1 MAQKA
6 TDKTKSKKVA
16 LKPEAELPS
25 TVSLQKVMEL
35 SKMLARGKSKQY
47 IIDYAMEKYGVGEP
61 QAKRYYSAA
70 VRNLVPDDVDE
81 YRKGLIQTNFN
92 RLETI
97 VEKAMEEGDWKNARE
112 TIAEM
117 NKMCGVT
124 GQGVQV
130 GINNDKENNTQQI
143 VIKFDS

>member
-1 MAQKA
+1 MAQRA
-6 TDKTKSKKVA
+6 NNKTKKITAINSDKEVM
-16 LKPEAELPS
+16 PS
-25 TVSLQKVMEL
+25 TVSLQKVVEL

-47 IIDYAMEKYGVGEP
+47 VLDYAMTNYDVGEA

-70 VRNLVPDDVDE
+70 VRYLLPDDVDE
-81 YRKGLIQTNFN
+81 YRKGLIQTNLD

-97 VEKAMEEGDWKNARE
+97 AERAMEEGDWKNARE
-112 TIAEM
+112 TIAEI

-130 GINNDKENNTQQI
+130 GINQDKENNTQQI

>member
-16 LKPEAELPS
+16 LNPEAELPS

-97 VEKAMEEGDWKNARE
+97 VEKAMEEGDWKAARE
-112 TIAEM
+112 AIAEL
-117 NKMCGVT
+117 NKMSGLNN
-124 GQGVQV
+124 GGLQV
-130 GINNDKENNTQQI
+130 GIQTDKQNDTQQI
-143 VIKFDS
+143 IIKFD

>member
-1 MAQKA
+1 MSQKA

-97 VEKAMEEGDWKNARE
+97 VEKAMEEGDWKAARE
-112 TIAEM
+112 AIAEL
-117 NKMCGVT
+117 NKMSGLNN
-124 GQGVQV
+124 GGLQV
-130 GINNDKENNTQQI
+130 GIQTDKQNDTQQI
-143 VIKFDS
+143 IIKFD

>member
-6 TDKTKSKKVA
+6 TNKTKKAPS

-25 TVSLQKVMEL
+25 TVSLQKVIEL

-47 IIDYAMEKYGVGEP
+47 VIDYAMSKYGVGEP

-70 VRNLVPDDVDE
+70 VRYLLPDDVDE
-81 YRKGLIQTNFN
+81 YRKGLIQTNLD

-97 VEKAMEEGDWKNARE
+97 VESAMEEGDWKNARE
-112 TIAEM
+112 TIAEI

-124 GQGVQV
+124 GQGVQI
-130 GINNDKENNTQQI
+130 GINQDKNNDTQQI

>member
-97 VEKAMEEGDWKNARE
+97 VEKAMEEGDWKAARE
-112 TIAEM
+112 AIAEL
-117 NKMCGVT
+117 NKMSGLNN
-124 GQGVQV
+124 GGLQV
-130 GINNDKENNTQQI
+130 GIQTDKQNDTQQI
-143 VIKFDS
+143 IIKFD